1 MSLYLKYRPRNI
13 DELDLASVRKT
24 LTDIVKANKIAHAY
38 LLTGP
43 RGAGKTSTARILARI
58 VNCEKNDKT
67 LGEPCNECAA
77 CRSILS
83 GSAVDVVEI
92 DAASNRGIDDIRE
105 LKEKIRLAPA
115 ILRKKVYIIDEVHM
129 LTTEAFNALLKTLE
143 EPPEHSLFILCTTEA
158 HKVPETISS
167 RCTRIAFTKATP
179 EEMQRSF
186 ARVVAGEG
194 VAAAQEALELLS
206 ASVDGSFR
214 DGVKVLDQVIMP
226 GMAVTVAAI
235 QEVLSGVAGYSV
247 QPFASSMI
255 DCDLGQALNRFHE
268 AANSGVDFTYL
279 LTATMSV
286 VRVQMITTGDK
297 RLAALIF
304 LLDDTARRLALSQ
317 VPTVLVEAAIVSWC
331 GEDGS
336 ARRHVGKSE
345 KSADQQVSKPASQH
359 ASESASQKAQ
369 HIGKSMDQSADK
381 SEKAEFGTADKQ
393 TSRQTDQ
400 TDQLTSRSTGVQ
412 VEADAAEVWRKLLG
426 NLNGDSVSL
435 GALLAKASP
444 STIAGDTLTIRVQY
458 DFHRQQLMTEKIRSR
473 LEALVST
480 AVGQPMKVMCEIG
493 EIAGKPTPA
502 DMPASELQGGEVDD
516 TIAAAE
522 EIFSAKG

>member
-58 VNCEKNDKT
+58 VNCEKNDKK

-77 CRSILS
+77 CLSILS

-167 RCTRIAFTKATP
+167 RCARIAFTKATP

-255 DCDLGQALNRFHE
+255 DYDLGQALTRFHE

-279 LTATMSV
+279 LTATMSA

-304 LLDDTARRLALSQ
+304 LLDDTARRLSTTQ
-317 VPTVLVEAAIVSWC
+317 VPAVVVEAAIVTWC
-331 GEDGS
+331 AAEGGNNQNPSTKSQTNSNTKTGADNDRKTS
-336 ARRHVGKSE
+336 KSMDQSVGKSE
-345 KSADQQVSKPASQH
+345 KT
-359 ASESASQKAQ
+359 
-369 HIGKSMDQSADK
+369 
-381 SEKAEFGTADKQ
+381 EFGTAGKQ
-393 TSRQTDQ
+393 TNRQVDKTE
-400 TDQLTSRSTGVQ
+400 QLASRSTGVQ
-412 VEADAAEVWRKLLG
+412 VEADATTVWQKLLG

-444 STIAGDTLTIRVQY
+444 ATIAGDTLTIRVQY
-458 DFHRQQLMTEKIRSR
+458 NFHRQQLMTEKIRSR
-473 LEALVST
+473 LEALVSA
-480 AVGQPMKVMCEIG
+480 AVGQPMKVHCEVGIVHQQS
-493 EIAGKPTPA
+493 PA
-502 DMPASELQGGEVDD
+502 DVSTSELQGGEGDD

-522 EIFSAKG
+522 EIFGS